1 MDDTLVAEANIGDCT
16 GNRWMTVSNP
26 DSWKTIRVSICTI
39 EGKNL
44 FDGDTYYR
52 YGDSFIARSTY
63 TYDYS
68 WWKGCTLTPPKPKS
82 VLDSEEFRS
91 YVQNWDID
99 RLKQFI
105 RDNKEKI

>member
-1 MDDTLVAEANIGDCT
+1 MDDTLVAEYYNQ
-16 GNRWMTVSNP
+16 
-26 DSWKTIRVSICTI
+26 KTKCWFPTSYPHEWAEIRVSIAKV